1 MTAKPK
7 TDDPPFLNPHYE
19 GATPEMVGRAL
30 LRHAEP
36 APQPKGKDQADPEG
50 VRVSY
55 GIDSSGFVH

>member
-36 APQPKGKDQADPEG
+36 APQPKGKDQADLEA
-50 VRVSY
+50 
-55 GIDSSGFVH
+55 